1 MNQDSLQTNVQNNAQ
16 KTTVNELIK
25 PLAPIQPVGVVKE
38 AIDKSTKDL
47 YLAAAMHCEGC
58 GYKRVDKTDPTRMVF
73 IFEGGENADRV
84 EREWFSQTLVVSAT
98 AYAAS
103 LRMMK
108 SVIHS

>member
-1 MNQDSLQTNVQNNAQ
+1 MTQENMKATTIDQLIPSL
-16 KTTVNELIK
+16 K
-25 PLAPIQPVGVVKE
+25 PVEPQGVVKE
-38 AIDKSTKDL
+38 AINKSTKDL
-47 YLAAAMHCEGC
+47 YLAAALHCEGC
-58 GYKRVDKTDPTRMVF
+58 AYQKVDRTDPTRMIF

-84 EREWFSQTLVVSAT
+84 EREWFAQTLVVSAT